1 MQYKVET
8 SFSNAEQL
16 IAAVPPIEIDDIIAM
31 CYVKKNYF
39 KKFDYNLQMHFMQGV
54 NDFGWGHPVV
64 YITLNT
70 NNIATPSTCKYCG
83 LRYVMRNQES
93 H

>member
-1 MQYKVET
+1 MK
-8 SFSNAEQL
+8 
-16 IAAVPPIEIDDIIAM
+16 
-31 CYVKKNYF
+31 
-39 KKFDYNLQMHFMQGV
+39 GV